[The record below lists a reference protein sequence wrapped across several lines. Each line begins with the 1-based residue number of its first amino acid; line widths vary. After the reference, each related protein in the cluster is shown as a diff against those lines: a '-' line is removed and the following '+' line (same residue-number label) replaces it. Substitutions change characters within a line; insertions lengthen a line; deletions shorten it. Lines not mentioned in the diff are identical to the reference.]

1 MAKGKARIL
10 PRAFYTADGLSAAS
24 ALLGKILLSQT
35 VEGTTSGRIVEVEA
49 YLGSGDRAA
58 HAFRGRTPR
67 TEILWAEGGRAYV
80 YSLHTHHLFNVTL
93 GPPEVQ
99 DVVLVRALEPLD
111 GLPLMRQRR
120 GERHPDRLLCAGPG
134 RLCQALGITRSLYG
148 HDLTQ
153 GTPLCLMDDGT
164 RFAPAQIT
172 ASPRIGIDYAGPDR
186 DLPWRLHL
194 ANSPFVSR
202 RRG

>member
-10 PRAFYTADGLSAAS
+10 PRAFYMADGLSAAS
-24 ALLGKILLSQT
+24 ALLGKLLVSQT
-35 VEGTTSGRIVEVEA
+35 AEGLTSGRIVEVEA

-93 GPPEVQ
+93 GPAESQ

-111 GLPLMRQRR
+111 GLELMRQRR
-120 GERHPDRLLCAGPG
+120 GDRHPDRLLCAGPG

-153 GTPLCLMDDGT
+153 GAPLCLMDDGT
-164 RFAPAQIT
+164 RFDPAQIT

-186 DLPWRLHL
+186 DQPWRLHL
-194 ANSPFVSR
+194 ATSPFVSR

>member
-10 PRAFYTADGLSAAS
+10 PRAFYMADGLSAAS
-24 ALLGKILLSQT
+24 ALLGKVLVSQT
-35 VEGTTSGRIVEVEA
+35 AEGLTSGRIVEVEA

-93 GPPEVQ
+93 GPAESQ

-111 GLPLMRQRR
+111 GLALMRQRR
-120 GERHPDRLLCAGPG
+120 GERHPARLLCAGPG
-134 RLCQALGITRSLYG
+134 RLCQALGISRSLYG

-153 GTPLCLMDDGT
+153 GAPLCLMDDGT
-164 RFAPAQIT
+164 RFPASEIA

-186 DLPWRLHL
+186 DQPWRLTL
-194 ANSPFVSR
+194 AKSPFLSR